1 VTKKQSTLPENGI
14 QFLDWDWSQIE
25 PIFQALG
32 RRQLNESNILDW
44 LDEWSEIS
52 KLLDE
57 RYWRLY
63 DATTVDTSNQKAE
76 KEFAR
81 FLDEI
86 RPRAKTSEQ
95 SLKRILLESG
105 LNPPGYQIAI
115 RDLRAQ
121 AEIYREENLPLLSE
135 EKKLVIDYDKII
147 GAQTVTWEGEQVP
160 LPQLQPVYQE
170 PQRERREEAWRLVA
184 SRQLVDRQ
192 AINTLWSKFLGLRS
206 SIAENAGLPN
216 YRAYRWK
223 ELLRFD
229 YEPEDCFNFHQAI
242 EEVVVPAALE
252 IYEKRRQRLGLNSL
266 RPWDLAVDPYGKPPL
281 MPFQTVKELIDKSGK
296 MFAQVDTHFDQ
307 YFQQMQEEDL
317 LDLENRGNK
326 APGGYCSYYRFSRR
340 PFIFMNAVGIHE
352 DVQTLLHEGGHAF
365 QIFEC
370 GHRPYFFL
378 EIPSEFAEVAS
389 MAMELLAS
397 PYLETSKGGFYN
409 TDQAA
414 RARIQHLE
422 SLVLFWPYMAVV
434 DAFQHWVY
442 ENPEAAREA
451 DRCDDCWAQL
461 WERFMPGV
469 DWTGLEQELRTG
481 WQRKPHIFDEP
492 FYYVEYGMAQL
503 GALQIWRNSLR
514 DAESAIASYRQAL
527 SLGTSVT
534 IPRLYE
540 AAGADF
546 AFDTGTLKEAVDAI
560 RETITNL
567 EVVID

>member
-1 VTKKQSTLPENGI
+1 
-14 QFLDWDWSQIE
+14 
-25 PIFQALG
+25 
-32 RRQLNESNILDW
+32 
-44 LDEWSEIS
+44 
-52 KLLDE
+52 
-57 RYWRLY
+57 
-63 DATTVDTSNQKAE
+63 
-76 KEFAR
+76 
-81 FLDEI
+81 
-86 RPRAKTSEQ
+86 
-95 SLKRILLESG
+95 
-105 LNPPGYQIAI
+105 
-115 RDLRAQ
+115 
-121 AEIYREENLPLLSE
+121 
-135 EKKLVIDYDKII
+135 
-147 GAQTVTWEGEQVP
+147 
-160 LPQLQPVYQE
+160 
-170 PQRERREEAWRLVA
+170 
-184 SRQLVDRQ
+184 
-192 AINTLWSKFLGLRS
+192 
-206 SIAENAGLPN
+206 LPN